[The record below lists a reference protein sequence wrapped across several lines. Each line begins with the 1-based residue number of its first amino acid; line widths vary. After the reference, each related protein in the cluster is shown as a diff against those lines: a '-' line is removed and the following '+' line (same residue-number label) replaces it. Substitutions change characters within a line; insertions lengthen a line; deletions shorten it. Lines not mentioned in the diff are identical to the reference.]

1 MWLNRPTYGCQAR
14 VTSGEVFHLGLT
26 FIRELKNHPWGVIM
40 KINQQSILKVCHRS
54 VVPEADCEM
63 KLDSRTFIREC
74 F

>member
-1 MWLNRPTYGCQAR
+1 M
-14 VTSGEVFHLGLT
+14 TSGAVFHLGLT
-26 FIRELKNHPWGVIM
+26 LIRELKNHPWGVIM

-63 KLDSRTFIREC
+63 ELDSRTFIREY